1 MKAGVGPKLAWLLCA
16 LALASSAGIVVL
28 NVLNRS
34 RHDSIADNQLIGV
47 VLGISFSLLGAII
60 VSRQP
65 ENRVGWIYLLMG
77 VLIPMQSA
85 AALYYERSV
94 AVGGL
99 PGAHWAAWLDNL
111 VTAPVW
117 PAGLALFVFLLF
129 PSGRLPS
136 RRWRPVVGI
145 AIVLTIALGAVTV
158 LDPGRITV
166 RDDLPKVS
174 NPTGVGT
181 LGKGIA
187 GGWVGAVL
195 FLTALALTTVTIG
208 GPSSASARRLRR
220 SASR

>member
-1 MKAGVGPKLAWLLCA
+1 
-16 LALASSAGIVVL
+16 
-28 NVLNRS
+28 
-34 RHDSIADNQLIGV
+34 
-47 VLGISFSLLGAII
+47 
-60 VSRQP
+60 
-65 ENRVGWIYLLMG
+65 
-77 VLIPMQSA
+77 
-85 AALYYERSV
+85 
-94 AVGGL
+94 
-99 PGAHWAAWLDNL
+99 
-111 VTAPVW
+111 
-117 PAGLALFVFLLF
+117 VFLLF

-145 AIVLTIALGAVTV
+145 AIVLTIALGAVTM

-195 FLTALALTTVTIG
+195 FLTALELITVTIG
-208 GPSSASARRLRR
+208 GLSSASARRPRR